1 MRASISQ
8 LALRPSTQ
16 SQKTVTVD
24 KSLKQ
29 ARDAAKRRALR
40 IVTSQI
46 DSDDSEDAENGTFKA
61 SQRESLALNIPNK
74 NTATAT
80 NLAAQSKTG
89 QAEIGTTP
97 VFNENSLKLI
107 QSARSVDQL
116 SQKSGFSTTVST
128 VQKNSI

>member
-1 MRASISQ
+1 M
-8 LALRPSTQ
+8 
-16 SQKTVTVD
+16 D

-61 SQRESLALNIPNK
+61 SQRESFALNIPNK

-107 QSARSVDQL
+107 QSARSVD
-116 SQKSGFSTTVST
+116 
-128 VQKNSI
+128 